1 MLSDDL
7 YFYGSHAS
15 TDFLSRGRKITNFP
29 DPIGLLNP
37 VSGETIIASPSRM
50 PELEEWARANPGGE
64 LHYRYDCD
72 NIILLAMIIA
82 ITAAIWLRR
91 NEKVHTYAMEVGSEL
106 SKVTWPTW
114 KDTKRATIVV
124 IVTTLVIASILGLLD
139 LAWGALTRLFYGA

>member
-1 MLSDDL
+1 MGVARYVNLS
-7 YFYGSHAS
+7 FVV
-15 TDFLSRGRKITNFP
+15 
-29 DPIGLLNP
+29 IGLALYL
-37 VSGETIIASPSRM
+37 VLGEVIGALLKIFGSSTNMQI
-50 PELEEWARANPGGE
+50 LGANFR
-64 LHYRYDCD
+64 LS
-72 NIILLAMIIA
+72 NLLAMIIA